1 MIKDFKSMNAMP
13 IRVLHV
19 DDEPAH
25 LEITR
30 IFLKREA
37 GSDFEIVSVLSPE
50 EAVEKL
56 ENEYF
61 DVVVSDYNMPGMNG
75 MDFLEALRQSR
86 NADMPF
92 IFFSG
97 TGGPEFA
104 KEALKKGAERYITKK
119 GDPSTQCNALA
130 RAIYEL
136 ARDKN
141 KAVRGSILTTV
152 KIRKLR
158 IS

>member
-1 MIKDFKSMNAMP
+1 MNAMP

-30 IFLKREA
+30 IYLKREA
-37 GSDFEIVSVLSPE
+37 GSDFEIVNVLSPE

-75 MDFLEALRQSR
+75 MDFLEAARQSR
-86 NADMPF
+86 NADIPF

-97 TGGPEFA
+97 TCGPELVE
-104 KEALKKGAERYITKK
+104 EALKKGVERYITKK
-119 GDPSTQCNALA
+119 GDPSTQCSALA

-136 ARDKN
+136 TRDKY
-141 KAVRGSILTTV
+141 KAMCGSILTTV
-152 KIRKLR
+152 KTTKSRT
-158 IS
+158 S